1 MGVVQASIKAVR
13 KNSTGTVF
21 RRGQINLIEG
31 SNVTLTVADDP
42 TTNEIDV
49 TIASSAAGG
58 SGITQGMGQAI
69 RMGHAY
75 TSITALS

>member
-1 MGVVQASIKAVR
+1 MGVVQTSIKSVR

-21 RRGQINLIEG
+21 RRGQINVIEG
-31 SNVTLTVADDP
+31 SNITLTVADDP
-42 TTNEIDV
+42 TNNEIDI
-49 TIASSAAGG
+49 TIAGSGGG

-69 RMGHAY
+69 RMGHVY